1 MGPQR
6 PLTIRRRSMLDVP
19 DRSYRPRV
27 RFSPEGYKKAKREWE
42 HGRPQRLIAMMKEA
56 ALDTHTSGCLGGR
69 RSGFKRRWTLTAY
82 EDEERDQ
89 ARRDFF
95 SGLLQRLRLRDLL
108 EALFESRLYGF
119 SVVDFEWTVEDGR
132 QVPTR
137 FRDFDHR
144 HFKRAGDDPRGEI
157 VIDGDGAERE
167 IPDTALVAEA
177 RDRPLML
184 PVLRDY
190 ILKNF
195 GLESWAAFL
204 ETFGEPFIL
213 GKYPPEADSEF
224 VDKVEEGVQQLG
236 SSSRGT
242 APQGTD
248 LEIHETGRSTGDH
261 RSFTEQADKGIAIHL
276 LGHANAVEDSGSVNV
291 GGVQTS
297 YEVRFDYA
305 RDDMHY
311 LDPLVNEL
319 IQLVGQRN
327 FGDGRYP
334 KFELDKS
341 PPVSKAEHAD
351 IVDMAWRHGVP
362 IQAEEYRR
370 LGIHVDEGEGPFQ
383 KESTPT
389 SALLD

>member
-56 ALDTHTSGCLGGR
+56 SIDTHVSGCLGGR
-69 RSGFKRRWTLTAY
+69 RSGFKRGWRLKAFAD
-82 EDEERDQ
+82 DEADRERRQ
-89 ARRDFF
+89 WFEGVLERMRFY
-95 SGLLQRLRLRDLL
+95 DLL
-108 EALFESRLYGF
+108 EAIFESRLYIF
-119 SVVDFEWTVEDGR
+119 SVIDFEWKIVDGR
-132 QVPTR
+132 QVPVR
-137 FRDFDHR
+137 FKDFDHKYFR
-144 HFKRAGDDPRGEI
+144 RRDDKPDGDI
-157 VIDGDGAERE
+157 VIDDGDAQRE
-167 IPDTALVAEA
+167 IPDTALVTKS
-177 RDRPLML
+177 RKRPLMM
-184 PVLRDY
+184 PTLREY

-213 GKYPPEADSEF
+213 GKHPPGADQEYI
-224 VDKVEEGVQQLG
+224 DQVEDAVQRLG
-236 SSSRGT
+236 ASSRGT
-242 APQGTD
+242 APEGTE
-248 LEIHETGRSTGDH
+248 LEIHEAGRSTGDH
-261 RSFTEQADKGIAIHL
+261 LDFSTYADKGISIHL
-276 LGHANAVEDSGSVNV
+276 LGHANAVQDEGGVNV
-291 GGVQTS
+291 GGNDS
-297 YEVRFDYA
+297 AYEVRFDYA
-305 RDDMHY
+305 VDDMRY
-311 LDPLVNEL
+311 IEPFVNDL
-319 IQLVGQRN
+319 ISIIGDRN

-341 PPVSKAEHAD
+341 RPVDKSEFAD

-362 IQAEEYRR
+362 IKAKHYKQ
-370 LGIHVDEGEGPFQ
+370 LGLDVDEEDGPFQ